1 MDLGMEVGTI
11 LYLAA
16 ALQVAAAV
24 VALLLIPVS
33 GMRKSWIVICL
44 ALILQAYRRVD
55 AVRPGATLEEALTA
69 LAVSVL
75 LLIGIVSIRAV
86 FVSLKKTSKQLD
98 EEVSRD
104 RVVVNRAG
112 AAIVMLAP
120 DGTIGELNDAASAM
134 LGVTNGD
141 VVGTDWFAEFVPE
154 KSREAARSG
163 FERLV
168 GSNEGND
175 EYVEYPVKDRH
186 GRSHSV
192 VWHRR
197 LLRDAAGQAVG
208 VRNAG
213 VDMTDSTLLERD
225 LAFRSL
231 LLDHTNDSVLAYRL
245 DGVIVYANSTACAYR
260 GTTREEMIGANVRRF
275 VPARDLDALAIH
287 LETMAAGSSVRFET
301 EAVDREGIVR
311 PLESQASPVLLA
323 GERLVV
329 EVSRDVTDRREAE
342 SATRR
347 LAFTDSLTGLA
358 NRVRLQDRA
367 SVAIARARRS
377 DELIALLFMDLDR
390 LKAVNDTIGH
400 AAGDE
405 LLRQVGERLR
415 SMFREE
421 DAVARVGGD
430 EFVGFARVDSVT
442 AAETVASR
450 LVAIMEEP
458 FAIGGREIRSSAS
471 VGVAVFPVHGDGLE
485 ELMARADAAMYAAKD
500 RGRDRYCLYEVSFE
514 ARTRPE
520 SV

>member
-1 MDLGMEVGTI
+1 
-11 LYLAA
+11 
-16 ALQVAAAV
+16 
-24 VALLLIPVS
+24 
-33 GMRKSWIVICL
+33 
-44 ALILQAYRRVD
+44 
-55 AVRPGATLEEALTA
+55 
-69 LAVSVL
+69 
-75 LLIGIVSIRAV
+75 
-86 FVSLKKTSKQLD
+86 
-98 EEVSRD
+98 
-104 RVVVNRAG
+104 
-112 AAIVMLAP
+112 
-120 DGTIGELNDAASAM
+120 
-134 LGVTNGD
+134 
-141 VVGTDWFAEFVPE
+141 
-154 KSREAARSG
+154 
-163 FERLV
+163 
-168 GSNEGND
+168 
-175 EYVEYPVKDRH
+175 
-186 GRSHSV
+186 
-192 VWHRR
+192 
-197 LLRDAAGQAVG
+197 
-208 VRNAG
+208 
-213 VDMTDSTLLERD
+213 
-225 LAFRSL
+225 
-231 LLDHTNDSVLAYRL
+231 VLAYRL